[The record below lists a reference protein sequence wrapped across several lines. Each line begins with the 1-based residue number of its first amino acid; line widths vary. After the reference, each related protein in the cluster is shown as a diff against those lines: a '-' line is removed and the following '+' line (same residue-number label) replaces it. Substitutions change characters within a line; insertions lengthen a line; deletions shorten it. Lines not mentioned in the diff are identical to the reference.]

1 LYFADIS
8 VDEVR
13 LAMTE
18 LIAMLEGTCFR
29 DYPLDIEVMDFLP
42 EHIQYDWSTIMRDA
56 IIPAVEGL
64 SRLSG
69 TYLSDRYRE
78 MIETY
83 QALASQVYAI
93 ELQMFELR
101 RHFDAARF
109 SFLQHLSL
117 YAAMRALGVRGEPA
131 ERLTQ
136 ESDSRRLLVESLG
149 GRIAEL
155 SPIAQTHIIARD
167 EAFTRWDDLTA
178 AEEEDRVAVFEYLEA
193 ISDMLSQFEQEYESP

>member
-13 LAMTE
+13 LALTE
-18 LIAMLEGTCFR
+18 LVAMLEGTFFR

-42 EHIQYDWSTIMRDA
+42 EHIQYDWGTIMRDA

-83 QALASQVYAI
+83 QVLTSQVYEI
-93 ELQMFELR
+93 GLQIFELR

-117 YAAMRALGVRGEPA
+117 CAAMRALGVRGEPA
-131 ERLTQ
+131 ERLAQ
-136 ESDSRRLLVESLG
+136 ESDSRRLLVEGLER
-149 GRIAEL
+149 RIVEL
-155 SPIAQTHIIARD
+155 SPVAQARITARE
-167 EAFTRWDDLTA
+167 EAFAHWDDLTA
-178 AEEEDRVAVFEYLEA
+178 AEEEDRAAVFEYLEV
-193 ISDMLSQFEQEYESP
+193 ISDMLSQFEQEPDSP